1 MSKTL
6 REHRRWRLHS
16 SGRRGLA
23 GGLRAGR
30 LAAVVA
36 VLLTAMACTA
46 GQSTDGP
53 GRPSS
58 SDSSASSGT
67 NTASSSPE
75 SSPFKGAW
83 IDATADALGVT
94 GDWTNKVELADID
107 SDGDVD
113 ILFANGG
120 DYDTAGKPVASR
132 VFMNNGAGKFQDATQ
147 RVFGKTKALA
157 RVIKVAD
164 VNGDS
169 APDVALGTTYDSQ
182 SRLFLGSSAGG
193 WTDVTQKNFP
203 AADLSAGDLEFGDVD
218 GDKDLD
224 IVIADWGDGSPL
236 GRGGKVVLWLNNG
249 AGKFTEAAPDQI
261 PKTLVQFSWDLELLD
276 VDNDWDLDLAV
287 SCKTCPTSLLFIN
300 DGSGTFADASG
311 KQMPA
316 FPNNYEFAP
325 IDLDGD
331 RYLDLVTIND
341 GPTRSAGL
349 SEHVFRNDGTGAFV
363 DVTDKWWPEQANPGW
378 DDNVVVGLDVESDG
392 DADFLVGSLDGP
404 DRLLINDGS
413 GGLALAQDVFDAPAS
428 QGTLGLAVADLNDDG
443 RLDVVEAQGEVSGHE
458 SEKVYFGTSV
468 LKPDTAPPVVH
479 VAVMGQT
486 LLARVHDN
494 RTPNMPHDWQSVAA
508 RWDGGGGSMTWYGEN
523 LFQADLPAGAKSV
536 EVCAV
541 DASGNQSCAKSQ

>member
-1 MSKTL
+1 MAMPSKATS
-6 REHRRWRLHS
+6 RQCDPDQATE
-16 SGRRGLA
+16 
-23 GGLRAGR
+23 
-30 LAAVVA
+30 
-36 VLLTAMACTA
+36 
-46 GQSTDGP
+46 
-53 GRPSS
+53 RP
-58 SDSSASSGT
+58 
-67 NTASSSPE
+67 
-75 SSPFKGAW
+75 
-83 IDATADALGVT
+83 
-94 GDWTNKVELADID
+94 
-107 SDGDVD
+107 
-113 ILFANGG
+113 GG

-182 SRLFLGSSAGG
+182 SHLFLGSSAGG

-249 AGKFTEAAPDQI
+249 AGKFTEAAPAQM

-428 QGTLGLAVADLNDDG
+428 ARHVGPRGRRSQRRRQVGCCRGAGRSVGPREREGLL
-443 RLDVVEAQGEVSGHE
+443 RDVGVEARHSATGG
-458 SEKVYFGTSV
+458 
-468 LKPDTAPPVVH
+468 
-479 VAVMGQT
+479 
-486 LLARVHDN
+486 ARS
-494 RTPNMPHDWQSVAA
+494 RC
-508 RWDGGGGSMTWYGEN
+508 G
-523 LFQADLPAGAKSV
+523 ADPAGPSA
-536 EVCAV
+536 
-541 DASGNQSCAKSQ
+541 